1 MEWAH
6 HFIRDQSYF
15 GSFKLV
21 RKGSVNF
28 TLIAIS
34 IVCGCLAAEGLS
46 RLVVPLSPG
55 TKNISHSGDP
65 VSPVGSHPFRLNAG
79 LTYQQVS
86 NEFDVRT
93 TIDRFGNRV
102 PEPQESP
109 EVLFLG
115 DSFTFGHG
123 LSDEETFVHIYC
135 SQMQISCSNLGRSG
149 TGTGSQINILEH
161 YLDSENWR
169 PREVKLF
176 ILAMT
181 GALVPGNDLFDNYF
195 SRRAEL
201 EQDTL
206 NAGVG
211 AGVKFKGTNASR
223 ILRLRNFVLGT
234 SNLARFVYFSI
245 GPWVRTS
252 FAPAPDANVLRDSL
266 QITRS
271 QFLRLAGLAKR
282 YEFDYR
288 IYVIHPVQDILRGTS
303 GDTLRALQK
312 LTESGRVIGTA
323 WTFFKDPS
331 SFYYAYDGH
340 FNKRGSR
347 RIAEFLLSESLER
360 S

>member
-1 MEWAH
+1 MHKAAIN
-6 HFIRDQSYF
+6 F
-15 GSFKLV
+15 
-21 RKGSVNF
+21 SV
-28 TLIAIS
+28 IVAS
-34 IVCGCLAAEGLS
+34 IVCGGLIAEGLS
-46 RLVVPLSPG
+46 RLLVPLSPG
-55 TKNISHSGDP
+55 VRNLSLSGDP
-65 VSPVGSHPFRLNAG
+65 VSPVGSHPFRLKAG
-79 LTYQQVS
+79 FTYQQVS

-123 LSDEETFVHIYC
+123 LSDEETFVYIYC
-135 SQMQISCSNLGRSG
+135 SHKQISCSNLGRSG
-149 TGTGSQINILEH
+149 TGTGSQLNILEH
-161 YLDSENWR
+161 YLETENWQ

-211 AGVKFKGTNASR
+211 AGVEFKKTNASR
-223 ILRLRNFVLGT
+223 VLRLRNAMLGT

-245 GPWVRTS
+245 GPWVRTR
-252 FAPAPDANVLRDSL
+252 FAPAPDASVLRDSL

-271 QFLRLAGLAKR
+271 QLWRLAGLAQR
-282 YEFDYR
+282 HEFDYR
-288 IYVIHPVQDILRGTS
+288 IYVIHPMQDILRGTS
-303 GDTLRALQK
+303 GDTLKALQE

-323 WTFFKDPS
+323 QAFSEDPS

-340 FNKRGSR
+340 FNSRGSR
-347 RIAEFLLSESLER
+347 RIAKFLLSEPLEL